1 MKCQLGKV
9 KSKLGGVTRTAD
21 FAPAYAL
28 DRSQPESSFQFPERP
43 QHLSPYIMP
52 HEQLWRSRIL
62 TGGRRYG
69 RKLLR
74 RARQS
79 AVPTRRQKVLCLEVR
94 WLYATLIFDAE
105 ARLTSVRSQL
115 LS

>member
-43 QHLSPYIMP
+43 QHLSPYISLMSSSGGAASSQVEDGMEGSCSAEHVKAQCP
-52 HEQLWRSRIL
+52 RD
-62 TGGRRYG
+62 GRRCCAS
-69 RKLLR
+69 R
-74 RARQS
+74 
-79 AVPTRRQKVLCLEVR
+79 
-94 WLYATLIFDAE
+94 FDGSM
-105 ARLTSVRSQL
+105 RH
-115 LS
+115 